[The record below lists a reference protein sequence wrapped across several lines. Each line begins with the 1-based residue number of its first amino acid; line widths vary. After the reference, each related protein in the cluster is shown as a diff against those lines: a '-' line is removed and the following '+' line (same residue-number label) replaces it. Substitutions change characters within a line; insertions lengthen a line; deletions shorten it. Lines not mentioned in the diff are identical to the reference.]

1 MRRASYIDTKIDLNH
16 QQEKVKKLKKLLQ
29 KTEMEWQNNWFNN
42 LTGDKQEQYK
52 KQVAEMKRIT
62 PSILWTIET
71 GKIQVEWK
79 RNWFKNL
86 TEDKK
91 EKYYTEINKIKTE
104 IKKENNL

>member
-1 MRRASYIDTKIDLNH
+1 M
-16 QQEKVKKLKKLLQ
+16 
-29 KTEMEWQNNWFNN
+29 NNW
-42 LTGDKQEQYK
+42 
-52 KQVAEMKRIT
+52 
-62 PSILWTIET
+62 T

>member
-1 MRRASYIDTKIDLNH
+1 
-16 QQEKVKKLKKLLQ
+16 
-29 KTEMEWQNNWFNN
+29 MEWQNNWFNN
-42 LTGDKQEQYK
+42 LTGDKQE
-52 KQVAEMKRIT
+52 
-62 PSILWTIET
+62 TIQKTSRRNEKNYPINFVNNWT